1 MYKCPSKVQHIAN
14 SLFEMKKHTCYEPPA
29 SFPSLSVLR
38 ERIASRAS
46 IYHWVVSAHSPFSLT
61 FSTLRQGLTEF
72 WGWLWTS
79 NIAQVD
85 HEILI
90 MLLHLPEKLRFHHC
104 DTHQAISWG
113 SIIRRSQ
120 TSEPIVWLGQNTFCA
135 SLFLF
140 KSLSLIGPQ
149 PSFIKWFLSVSFAFS
164 DVFTS
169 LSYKIN
175 PPPSL
180 DLSKAFLSWCSPSG
194 HCFKSIYI
202 LAGPKLTY
210 ASTSK
215 QTHSCLYS
223 GM

>member
-1 MYKCPSKVQHIAN
+1 MSLQSIAQCKLLVWDEKAHLLWAPCFFFL
-14 SLFEMKKHTCYEPPA
+14 SQCFE
-29 SFPSLSVLR
+29 R
-38 ERIASRAS
+38 ERIAPRAS
-46 IYHWVVSAHSPFSLT
+46 IYHWVVSAYSPFSLT
-61 FSTLRQGLTEF
+61 LSTLRQGLTEF

-90 MLLHLPEKLRFHHC
+90 ILLHPPEKLRVHHC

-135 SLFLF
+135 RLFLF
-140 KSLSLIGPQ
+140 KSLPLISPQ

-164 DVFTS
+164 NVFTS

-175 PPPSL
+175 PPTSL
-180 DLSKAFLSWCSPSG
+180 DLSKALLSWCSPSG

-202 LAGPKLTY
+202 VAGPKLTY

-215 QTHSCLYS
+215 VCK
-223 GM
+223 